1 MKLKN
6 SEEQMLK
13 ESKIKFLK
21 FPFMLNMLKNIIKK
35 EGNKCFYCEEMTV
48 KTNLGDY
55 KVSTKLFNTKNYN
68 EFVMAMANILITGK
82 NSSLLKKK
90 PSINHVCD
98 VIDDYIRTNLFDEP
112 FDPYVDNNWQILKIA
127 KVGIVEYIIIEVSKL
142 IYGLSIEKLIKI
154 IKTLKETIIKHEKTI
169 MQQEEKI
176 IQIYQELADRQIQN
190 NTLEKKLE
198 ELKKEKLKIE
208 EQTKNEREQK
218 IDEILKITKN
228 IEGYINTQTKC

>member
-55 KVSTKLFNTKNYN
+55 KVSTKLFNTKNYD

-154 IKTLKETIIKHEKTI
+154 IKTLKETI

-176 IQIYQELADRQIQN
+176 IQIYQELADQQIQN

-228 IEGYINTQTKC
+228 IEGKLEIKK